1 MRTCTED
8 KNIKLQLKQQAD
20 QISQLGYNS
29 QKIPLQSP
37 APTAEASPI
46 QSKAGEIANQ
56 QPTTDA
62 VEIQADA
69 SEVQDETKEPEDLAF
84 AEASDASAADSSIQ
98 RQEIPDSEAEAIPE
112 SDTDSI
118 DNQEEEET
126 EIQAKAKQ
134 PARNFLELPINDP
147 GTSPSSIQRQGNLGE
162 LGNSIQ
168 QQPVENEE
176 KVEPEAEQEA
186 QESDETI
193 QRQEIPEAEE
203 EISSSEPQTVQR
215 QGETSDTPNQQ
226 TEQSE
231 EYHNFLEIPVNV
243 PGTPSSSIP
252 RQVNLGRLSNQVVQ
266 PIKPTPN
273 PGLNRL
279 NTFKSQRIESPVK
292 PVNPVLNQ
300 SPAPTVQRQENAEDE
315 HIKNQPIQ
323 EPEAETVQTKTQSPS
338 SDATATLSLE
348 QSIQRKSGSGQA
360 PQQENESEQEQQE
373 LDTLKPKS
381 LSDKIPGFLSDKQQL
396 SLQQGQV
403 KPESLE
409 AKKLEDNPLELT
421 SNKEPQI
428 PKTPVEPVAAKEN
441 QQPETKTKEQPQQK
455 VETPVESQA
464 ETGTGGSMGN
474 APTPPT
480 AMTPQTQ
487 DAGLGGGTGGKG
499 AASAPQEAVAITAE
513 DPGQII
519 EQLKNTPPTQAVA
532 AYAQAETASVPALE
546 KQKQNVQETIPEI
559 PAPTGLPAQGTE
571 ATQTAEKATT
581 KAAQSKG
588 EPKVEVKAEGS
599 AQPEANYDTQFP
611 EAPPVPPPA
620 PTQLAGGNVQ
630 QEGQND
636 EALSRSAQHALSNV
650 QMNTSQISTSAGER
664 PNVNLNGEAN
674 PAQIQ
679 SAQTQSNQ
687 ELQTAKAQAVAD
699 TNQDFG
705 ENSIFPKAS
714 NETLKANKEL
724 SGISPPTIQGLE
736 SPAVPG
742 EAAGGVNQSLTPFL
756 REKIGAEQEKYQAG
770 KDKFDT
776 DTVQARADAD
786 QEIAGLDE
794 ETKQK
799 QIAEQEQAKAEV
811 TQARQEW
818 RTELDTVDQDY
829 QEKASQASQEQRDK
843 IDAEKLKGEE
853 KAAQHLEDAE
863 KEAEQEKQKA
873 DTEANKKKEEGEKES
888 GGFWGWVKSK
898 AKAFIDGIKQA
909 VNTIFDNLRKAVK
922 AIFEA
927 AKNLAMQA
935 IDLARKAIVGLI
947 KGFGEILKGLVK
959 VAFAAFPE
967 IAKKINAKIDQAV
980 RKAEQAVNAAAD
992 LLKKG
997 IAAVLD
1003 FLANALDAILAAYQ
1017 AIYNAVF
1024 DAIGAVVN
1032 LLLDV
1037 MQKIGYLVTAA
1048 SQMPDHFWGQMS
1060 EEVLGMDVT
1069 QPLAFERTPED
1080 CAKCNTSAM
1089 AEGTSPATAE
1099 AGNDELAAMLQK
1111 NEFTENDIAVDNV
1124 APFDVNPELM
1134 ASLNLQDGGEVE
1146 FGKSNDPTNSMEA
1159 IKAELAGEAPEAGME
1174 SAPGEALVG
1183 QSENATGC
1191 CDDEQTAQAKLEQ
1204 MMTQPVEGAT
1214 GTQKQGEPAKQG
1226 DIPASMKTIGPLT
1239 PWQRSQYMLHQMKQG
1254 IKQWFAANWGKCTYK
1269 IPKKLLNLKKV
1280 KSKEFL
1286 AETLSY

>member
-1 MRTCTED
+1 
-8 KNIKLQLKQQAD
+8 
-20 QISQLGYNS
+20 
-29 QKIPLQSP
+29 
-37 APTAEASPI
+37 
-46 QSKAGEIANQ
+46 
-56 QPTTDA
+56 
-62 VEIQADA
+62 
-69 SEVQDETKEPEDLAF
+69 
-84 AEASDASAADSSIQ
+84 
-98 RQEIPDSEAEAIPE
+98 
-112 SDTDSI
+112 
-118 DNQEEEET
+118 
-126 EIQAKAKQ
+126 
-134 PARNFLELPINDP
+134 
-147 GTSPSSIQRQGNLGE
+147 
-162 LGNSIQ
+162 
-168 QQPVENEE
+168 
-176 KVEPEAEQEA
+176 
-186 QESDETI
+186 
-193 QRQEIPEAEE
+193 
-203 EISSSEPQTVQR
+203 
-215 QGETSDTPNQQ
+215 
-226 TEQSE
+226 
-231 EYHNFLEIPVNV
+231 
-243 PGTPSSSIP
+243 
-252 RQVNLGRLSNQVVQ
+252 
-266 PIKPTPN
+266 
-273 PGLNRL
+273 
-279 NTFKSQRIESPVK
+279 
-292 PVNPVLNQ
+292 
-300 SPAPTVQRQENAEDE
+300 
-315 HIKNQPIQ
+315 
-323 EPEAETVQTKTQSPS
+323 
-338 SDATATLSLE
+338 
-348 QSIQRKSGSGQA
+348 
-360 PQQENESEQEQQE
+360 
-373 LDTLKPKS
+373 
-381 LSDKIPGFLSDKQQL
+381 
-396 SLQQGQV
+396 
-403 KPESLE
+403 
-409 AKKLEDNPLELT
+409 
-421 SNKEPQI
+421 
-428 PKTPVEPVAAKEN
+428 
-441 QQPETKTKEQPQQK
+441 
-455 VETPVESQA
+455 
-464 ETGTGGSMGN
+464 
-474 APTPPT
+474 
-480 AMTPQTQ
+480 
-487 DAGLGGGTGGKG
+487 
-499 AASAPQEAVAITAE
+499 
-513 DPGQII
+513 
-519 EQLKNTPPTQAVA
+519 
-532 AYAQAETASVPALE
+532 
-546 KQKQNVQETIPEI
+546 
-559 PAPTGLPAQGTE
+559 
-571 ATQTAEKATT
+571 
-581 KAAQSKG
+581 
-588 EPKVEVKAEGS
+588 
-599 AQPEANYDTQFP
+599 
-611 EAPPVPPPA
+611 
-620 PTQLAGGNVQ
+620 
-630 QEGQND
+630 
-636 EALSRSAQHALSNV
+636 
-650 QMNTSQISTSAGER
+650 MNTSQISTSAGER
-664 PNVNLNGEAN
+664 PNVDLNGEAN

-679 SAQTQSNQ
+679 STQTQSNQ

-724 SGISPPTIQGLE
+724 STIAPPTMQGLE
-736 SPAVPG
+736 APAVPG
-742 EAAGGVNQSLTPFL
+742 EAAGGLNQSLTPFL
-756 REKIGAEQEKYQAG
+756 REKIGAEQEKYQSG

-843 IDAEKLKGEE
+843 IDTEKLNGEE

-873 DTEANKKKEEGEKES
+873 DKEANKKKEEGEKES
-888 GGFWGWVKSK
+888 GGFLGWLKSK

-980 RKAEQAVNAAAD
+980 KKAEQAVNAAAD

-997 IAAVLD
+997 IATVLD

-1080 CAKCNTSAM
+1080 CAKCNVPTVAESA
-1089 AEGTSPATAE
+1089 SPATAE
-1099 AGNDELAAMLQK
+1099 GGNDKLAAMLQK

-1134 ASLNLQDGGEVE
+1134 ASMNLQDGGEVE
-1146 FGKSNDPTNSMEA
+1146 FGESNDPTNSMEA
-1159 IKAELAGEAPEAGME
+1159 IKAELAGEAPEAGLE
-1174 SAPGEALVG
+1174 SSPGEVSVG

-1214 GTQKQGEPAKQG
+1214 GTQKQSEPAKQG

-1254 IKQWFAANWGKCTYK
+1254 IKQWFAANWGKLLAGAIAGITGFIALNIITGGAIMAAVPPFLQIMGTVMAGVAMAQIAGHVGSYFSQGWAGEIVGAAKSLARGVAVGAIELVFALLFNAGAIFKALKGGIKGAAKAAVTSVKTTVKATAKSAKELAK
-1269 IPKKLLNLKKV
+1269 IGVKGAKTAFKNGKIMLKGV
-1280 KSKEFL
+1280 KSGFAKGAKSLDDIAKRLKNKLRFDKFKIRRQGLRIQLLGHINPWILLADGQLNFHESHNLTRSKPGKGKLKLGEEVIANGIPGIVVGSSKNASKAVKELDDYLPKLQQLVDNNGILRDSILDLYDSLGPKGIRYL
-1286 AETLSY
+1286 AKQGDNEVLAALKAVQLEKLDGGHSVFSHGPHLPHAELKERLKTGWAPENWRAPRRWSPTSGSSKFNSFEDWLDSRDKAFDAIQHNYGFNLRAATPPAPGMPNKFTVTIKHNRSIGKSHLGDNLGRERSHITRNVNPADPTQVRIDPPQTVAPHPSGTPSGTPHPNKHGKLFEDSYKGEIITEPTPGNRKYWLYSNTNYTGKTDIFMTTIIWDGSKWKVVQHFPTPPGGTIDYVVP